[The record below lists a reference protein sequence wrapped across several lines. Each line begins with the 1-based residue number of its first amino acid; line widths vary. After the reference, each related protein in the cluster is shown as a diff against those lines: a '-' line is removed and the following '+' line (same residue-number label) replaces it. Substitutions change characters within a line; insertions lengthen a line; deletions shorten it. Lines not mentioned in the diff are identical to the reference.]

1 MRGAAECA
9 APAGALAP
17 AGQYQAAHAAVVLAE
32 RADLGRVRFAGKDA
46 ADLLHRLSTNAIK
59 GLRQGSGAAT
69 VLTTNKGRILDLI
82 TLHRTG
88 DAYLGLCASG
98 RVRAVLD
105 WIERYTFREVVTAE
119 DQTAS
124 HRTFGLHGPR
134 AAAVV
139 ARLFGAAAADLPLH
153 GVAEASLGTAPVLVV
168 RSFPL
173 AGESFLLTVQAE
185 SAEALRAEVRERAGE
200 PVVEAG
206 AAMLEVL
213 RVEAGLPAAGRE
225 LTEEH
230 NPWEARLDDA
240 ISLTKG
246 CYVGQEVVARLHN
259 YKKVARQLVRIAIPA
274 APVAVAP
281 GDPVR
286 AGAETIGVLTSS
298 VIVPDGAG
306 RTLALGYVRTGDATA
321 GRPVEVEHAG
331 AAVPAVI
338 EGVAR

>member
-17 AGQYQAAHAAVVLAE
+17 GGQYQAAHAAVVLAD
-32 RADLGRVRFAGKDA
+32 RSDLGRIRFTGKDA
-46 ADLLHRLSTNAIK
+46 ADLLHRLSTNATK
-59 GLRQGSGAAT
+59 DLRSGSGVAT

-82 TLHRTG
+82 TLHRTEG
-88 DAYLGLCASG
+88 ALFGLCAAT
-98 RVRAVLD
+98 RVLPILE

-124 HRTFGLHGPR
+124 HHTLGLHGPH
-134 AAAVV
+134 AGAVV
-139 ARLFGAAAADLPLH
+139 ARLFGEEAAGLALH
-153 GVAEASLGTAPVLVV
+153 GVAGASLGAVPVLVV

-173 AGESFLLTVQAE
+173 AGESFLLTVAAE
-185 SAEALRAEVRERAGE
+185 SAGALRTAVHEGAGE

-206 AAMLEVL
+206 AAILEVL
-213 RVEAGLPAAGRE
+213 RVEAGLPAPDHE

-246 CYVGQEVVARLHN
+246 CYVGQEVVARLN
-259 YKKVARQLVRIAIPA
+259 TYKKVARTLVRIAIPGT
-274 APVAVAP
+274 AVTLAT

-286 AGAETIGVLTSS
+286 AGAETIGVVTSS
-298 VIVPDGAG
+298 VVIPDGAG
-306 RTLALGYVRTGDATA
+306 RTLALGYVRSADATA
-321 GRPVEVEHAG
+321 GRSVEVEHAG
-331 AAVPAVI
+331 APVPAVI